1 MEFSRQKYWSGLP
14 IPSLVDLS
22 NSGIKLGSPALQ
34 VDSLPAE
41 LLGKPMK
48 EKKTIIVNNEK
59 QELKTIKAKEY
70 VAESSPGDLRVP

>member
-1 MEFSRQKYWSGLP
+1 M
-14 IPSLVDLS
+14 
-22 NSGIKLGSPALQ
+22 Q